1 MPPKVKEPKA
11 AKTKAVAEVK
21 EKGKGKKTET
31 KKVEKV
37 KEKAPK
43 DKVERVYDPL
53 KGERTPLLKALYKL
67 KALGETD
74 AVDADKVAEKAG
86 MAKEKVKH
94 YFYKDGD
101 LVMKGYVG
109 ISQGTGRSLEYYLTS
124 SGVSLVS
131 G

>member
-1 MPPKVKEPKA
+1 MPPKVKEPKPA
-11 AKTKAVAEVK
+11 KAKTVEVK
-21 EKGKGKKTET
+21 EKGKGKK
-31 KKVEKV
+31 VEKTVTKAV
-37 KEKAPK
+37 KEKTPK
-43 DKVERVYDPL
+43 EKVERAYDPL

-86 MAKEKVKH
+86 MTKEKVKH

-101 LVMKGYVG
+101 LVMKGFVG